1 MAGPRFGSGASNGLR
16 ACQLGPYSHNSRSS
30 KLDHD
35 INPSVLTL
43 SGTPYRTSVRILSST
58 VCMLVTLFFEGPFP
72 ELAPGLTIGILGTS
86 SKAYW
91 WRHIALPAVTRGTYR
106 QDEHHP
112 RPLMDVMRGAGP
124 LLLEAASN
132 LGP

>member
-1 MAGPRFGSGASNGLR
+1 VAPVMGFVLASSAHIR
-16 ACQLGPYSHNSRSS
+16 ITR
-30 KLDHD
+30 
-35 INPSVLTL
+35 
-43 SGTPYRTSVRILSST
+43 SGTPYRTSFRILSST

-72 ELAPGLTIGILGTS
+72 ELAPGLTISILGAS
-86 SKAYW
+86 SKADW
-91 WRHIALPAVTRGTYR
+91 RRHIALPAVTRGTYR

-124 LLLEAASN
+124 LFLEAASN